1 MLGDRCCKL
10 SEKKREDILDAAS
23 GLFLDKGYGN
33 VSMDEVA
40 KRANV
45 SKRTVYNHFAS
56 KEILFGEIVRLTWD
70 GINQPLLILD
80 DKDDIKN
87 VLKSYTLNALKMLRS
102 EKFSKMLRLVIGESG
117 NFPELSSFYS
127 EHGVKTILSSVEEY
141 FKALNETGKLNIPEP
156 DIAAQQYVGMVKE
169 SLFWPVLLGVF
180 RPPTPERDIKVID
193 ATIDIIFQIYSI

>member
-1 MLGDRCCKL
+1 MSDQRCCKL

-23 GLFLDKGYGN
+23 RLFLDKGYGN

-40 KRANV
+40 QKANV

-70 GINQPLLILD
+70 GIAQPLLILD
-80 DKDDIKN
+80 DKDDIRN
-87 VLKSYTLNALKMLRS
+87 ILKSYTLNALTMLRS

-117 NFPELSSFYS
+117 NFPELSSLYS
-127 EHGVKTILSSVEEY
+127 EHGVKTILSSIEEY
-141 FKALNETGKLNIPEP
+141 FIALNDKGKLKIPEP
-156 DIAAQQYVGMVKE
+156 ALAAQQYVGMVKE

-180 RPPTPERDIKVID
+180 KQPTPERDIRVID
-193 ATIDIIFQIYSI
+193 AAIDIIYQIYSI